1 MYLDGITKN
10 HISELN
16 GTGGGNKLLISVIE
30 SANAYIANKR
40 TEAAEKLIDVDVSA
54 LPSDSAKTLYNTIS
68 TAVMAQAANEFY
80 SKAQTSYYKS
90 DYATAVDDYVKAF
103 KCDATK
109 VDAAYYAAKCY
120 VALSQTD
127 NAKKYYQYIVNDFK
141 TSGYYKEA
149 NDYVTSH

>member
-1 MYLDGITKN
+1 
-10 HISELN
+10 
-16 GTGGGNKLLISVIE
+16 
-30 SANAYIANKR
+30 
-40 TEAAEKLIDVDVSA
+40 
-54 LPSDSAKTLYNTIS
+54 
-68 TAVMAQAANEFY
+68 MAQAANEFY

-90 DYATAVDDYVKAF
+90 DYASAVDDYVKAY

-127 NAKKYYQYIVNDFK
+127 SAKKYYQYIVNDFK

>member
-1 MYLDGITKN
+1 MRGYY
-10 HISELN
+10 
-16 GTGGGNKLLISVIE
+16 GNSIDFFV
-30 SANAYIANKR
+30 
-40 TEAAEKLIDVDVSA
+40 TEKFIGNL
-54 LPSDSAKTLYNTIS
+54 
-68 TAVMAQAANEFY
+68 
-80 SKAQTSYYKS
+80 
-90 DYATAVDDYVKAF
+90 DDYVKAF

>member
-1 MYLDGITKN
+1 M
-10 HISELN
+10 
-16 GTGGGNKLLISVIE
+16 
-30 SANAYIANKR
+30 R
-40 TEAAEKLIDVDVSA
+40 R
-54 LPSDSAKTLYNTIS
+54 
-68 TAVMAQAANEFY
+68 
-80 SKAQTSYYKS
+80 
-90 DYATAVDDYVKAF
+90 
-103 KCDATK
+103 TK